1 MFRLSREIRFS
12 INSTGDDAQLAG
24 PPSNSFGGFPTA
36 TAISPYLCLQV
47 SVAGV
52 PSDQTGCVLN
62 IKEIDQAVRSRAIP
76 ICAAF
81 VRSGKSETAD
91 LLHRLFEELKNA
103 WPGVELQQLRLF
115 LNPYLDLT
123 VSRET
128 TMVHLSQKFE
138 FSASHR
144 LHNPALSD
152 EQNRSLFGKCNNPN
166 GHGHNYVL
174 QVTLGAPAQG
184 SLLPQLPQIERV
196 VAGAVIDRFDHKN
209 LNVEIPEFRELIPT
223 VENIARVIYK
233 LLKPK
238 LAELKS
244 VTVWETTKT
253 WCEYGE

>member
-1 MFRLSREIRFS
+1 MFCLSREIRFS

-24 PPSNSFGGFPTA
+24 SPSNSFGGFPTA
-36 TAISPYLCLQV
+36 TGISPYLCLQV
-47 SVAGV
+47 SVGGL

-62 IKEIDQAVRSRAIP
+62 IKEIDQAVRGRAIP
-76 ICAAF
+76 ICSSFIAA
-81 VRSGKSETAD
+81 GKTDTAA
-91 LLHRLFEELKNA
+91 LLRTLFEELKNA
-103 WPGVELQQLRLF
+103 WPGVELQQLRLL

-123 VSRET
+123 ISRERA
-128 TMVHLSQKFE
+128 MVHLSQKFE

-174 QVTLGAPAQG
+174 QVTLAAQP
-184 SLLPQLPQIERV
+184 LPQLPEIERL
-196 VAGAVIDRFDHKN
+196 VAAAVIDRFDHKN
-209 LNVEIPEFRELIPT
+209 LNVEIPEFRDLIPS
-223 VENIARVIYK
+223 VENIAKVIYK

-238 LAELKS
+238 LVQLQS